1 MKSRFLNVS
10 PRAYLRQLDSVNSLP
25 PIVRTGYQD
34 QQGEI
39 SENFSDSDTQFFGL
53 NREILA
59 PYMISRSTAAASGF
73 LTGTISFTGSIK
85 NNSAYL
91 FKAVTGDPVYPFKEN
106 NVNPS
111 TYNILTEG
119 EGFPE
124 EEYVGF
130 SANEY
135 DKSALIFD
143 ISTNQDFNVLK
154 VNPGDTKLDPSGPFL
169 GMSGSGFLYYDHE
182 KKSWEDIGLRD
193 PSTGASKSYDPIF
206 TIDHDLISP
215 ENQYLI
221 IAGTD
226 KFLCQFASSP
236 YSITSEGTNYAPRD
250 RSALEARGYHR
261 IGEPTSFFEAP
272 YAPRYHATT
281 GSSLKLSNYI
291 SHPFVVDRIS
301 VKMPISVFRTQT
313 NNPAPSS
320 PDFGFGRDID
330 NYVFFVYVQNR
341 SNAKKDSIQDVSSS
355 IRYLIGKE
363 SLCVYNQNTLDYV
376 SPGFGPI
383 HSFGRSISF
392 SMSDRTASFPGPPTV
407 VSQRRD
413 ANLSLT
419 FRPQTFNNVFGTTSK
434 LAGSEDDQA
443 GGGSY
448 VTGSVFIQNFWRG
461 GQNASGSSGGI
472 TIPEIAS
479 LNFKNL
485 NVRLGSYPAQ
495 SDRSIPYLISSPRSL
510 ASSFWEGSPEIIS
523 TGSGLGEP
531 GIETSTVSTYSPS
544 ISTPVVLFPEDE
556 LIFGIDAGSNP
567 NLSSPGRSGD
577 GTDASVLDLTGSRL
591 VIRQG
596 DAQVILYGSLIQ
608 DKVQVLPTLNQ
619 YLGSDAVHEDIKEAG
634 PYDQFDVYSKIILSG
649 SYVDNVCTGSMLNSE
664 RRRVARLSRGQGWI
678 TGSLQ
683 RNVKITS
690 DSNTLYYDTLIPEIS
705 VISSSISNTSTYSVS
720 GIADPSILR
729 INNDSSLGYAFQKNT
744 VGNSA
749 LRMDTVYKNSTSTSA
764 RVRDI
769 KISLSTVSSIFS
781 GDSAK
786 FLLYYNGNH
795 PTIATSISKNYSG
808 AASVNYGLMNTR
820 LTGPTAIFRRDRF
833 GQFRDLLEQTRDGK
847 KITIQNGKDTIESG
861 VVVANFVKQLSSTSV
876 DPSETQ
882 CSNIS
887 VECTSSIPFIDD
899 NQVHNRGPLPT
910 SYQVQ
915 SGPNNLIF
923 GVTGSF
929 GIS

>member
-10 PRAYLRQLDSVNSLP
+10 PRAYLRQLDSVNKLP

-34 QQGEI
+34 EQGEK
-39 SENFSDSDTQFFGL
+39 SENFSDGETQFFGI

-59 PYMISRSTAAASGF
+59 PYMISRASAAASGF
-73 LTGTISFTGSIK
+73 LTGTLSFTGSIK
-85 NNSAYL
+85 SKSAYL
-91 FKAVTGDPVYPFKEN
+91 FQSITGDPVYPFKEN

-111 TYNILTEG
+111 TYNIDNES
-119 EGFPE
+119 EGFPQDG
-124 EEYVGF
+124 YVGF

-143 ISTNQDFNVLK
+143 ISTNQDFDVLK
-154 VNPGDTKLDPSGPFL
+154 VNAGDTKLDPSGPFL
-169 GMSGSGFLYYDHE
+169 GSAGSGFLYYNH
-182 KKSWEDIGLRD
+182 KNRSWEDIGLRD
-193 PSTGASKSYDPIF
+193 PATGTSLDYDPIF
-206 TIDHDLISP
+206 TLDHDLISP
-215 ENQYLI
+215 ENQRLI

-226 KFLCQFASSP
+226 RFLCQFASSP

-250 RSALEARGYHR
+250 IQALEARGYHR

-272 YAPRYHATT
+272 YAPRYHSTT
-281 GSSLKLSNYI
+281 GSSLKLSDYI

-301 VKMPISVFRTQT
+301 IRIPISVFRTQT

-341 SNAKKDSIQDVSSS
+341 SNATKDSLQDVSSS
-355 IRYLIGKE
+355 VRYLIGKE

-376 SPGFGPI
+376 TPGFGPI

-392 SMSDRTASFPGPPTV
+392 SMSDRQASLPGPPTV
-407 VSQRRD
+407 VTQRRD

-419 FRPQTFNNVFGTTSK
+419 FRPKTFNNVFGTTSK

-461 GQNASGSSGGI
+461 GQNASGSSDGI

-495 SDRSIPYLISSPRSL
+495 ADKANLYLGSSPRSFV
-510 ASSFWEGSPEIIS
+510 SSFWEGSPETIS

-531 GIETSTVSTYSPS
+531 GIEISTVSRYSPS

-556 LIFGIDAGSNP
+556 LVFGIDAGSNP
-567 NLSSPGRSGD
+567 NLLSPGRSGD
-577 GTDASVLDLTGSRL
+577 GTDASILDLTGSRL

-596 DAQVILYGSLIQ
+596 EAQVVLYGSLIQ
-608 DKVQVLPTLNQ
+608 NKVQVLPTLNQ
-619 YLGSDAVHEDIKEAG
+619 HLGSAAVSEDIKESG
-634 PYDQFDVYSKIILSG
+634 PYDQFDTYAKSTLSG
-649 SYVDNVCTGSMLNSE
+649 SYIDNVFTGSLLASG
-664 RRRVARLSRGQGWI
+664 RRRVARLTKGQGWI

-683 RNVKITS
+683 RNVRLTS
-690 DSNTLYYDTLIPEIS
+690 DSKISYYDTLVPTIP
-705 VISSSISNTSTYSVS
+705 VISSSISNTSTTGSA
-720 GIADPSILR
+720 GIVDPSILR
-729 INNDSSLGYAFQKNT
+729 INNDATLGYAFQNNKS
-744 VGNSA
+744 GNSR
-749 LRMDTVYKNSTSTSA
+749 LGIDPIFKNLNATSS
-764 RVRDI
+764 RIREI
-769 KISLSTVSSIFS
+769 KVSLSTFSSVFS
-781 GDSAK
+781 GDESK

-795 PTIATSISKNYSG
+795 PASANSVSKNYSG
-808 AASVNYGLMNTR
+808 AASLSYGLMSPR
-820 LTGPTAIFRRDRF
+820 IYGPSAVFRRDRF
-833 GQFRDLLEQTRDGK
+833 GQFRDLLEQTRDSK
-847 KITIQNGKDTIESG
+847 TILNSNGKDSVEPG
-861 VVVANFVKQLSSTSV
+861 VVIAKFVKQLSSTAV

-887 VECTSSIPFIDD
+887 TECTSSLPFIDD
-899 NQVHNRGPLPT
+899 NQVHNRGPLPA

-929 GIS
+929 GVS